1 MSKLSFF
8 DLKTIHDK
16 EERASSISINA
27 YPGDNAKI
35 CGALYH
41 GDIILPTKENIKTFR
56 SLANYLE
63 KQAKKASNDA
73 TV

>member
-1 MSKLSFF
+1 MNKLDFL
-8 DLKTIHDK
+8 DIKTAH
-16 EERASSISINA
+16 EGMERASSISINA

-63 KQAKKASNDA
+63 KQAKKVSNDA